1 MIVRLDTHR
10 LQTLDQVREFL
21 AGSEQVD
28 LQPQTRADSY
38 ALVAK
43 TVRRFDYALRGKADK
58 GLLRR
63 FLAKVAGLSRAQ
75 ITRLLQQHRT
85 TGEIADRR
93 DTPRRPFPRRYS
105 NADIGLLAELDVLH
119 GTLSGPAT
127 RKLCARAFHLFGD
140 RRFER
145 LAGISNGHLYN
156 LRHTTSYQRRRGTTP
171 LPTRPVQVVIGDR
184 RRPQPFGQPGWV
196 RVDTVHQGDL
206 DGIKGLYHV
215 NLADEV
221 TQFQCIGSVEHI
233 HAACLAP
240 VLDAL
245 LRAFPFTLHGFH
257 ADNGSEFINREVA
270 ALLQG
275 LHIDAFTKSR
285 ARRSTDNAL
294 VESKN
299 GSVIRKQLGHGHIP
313 SRCAAQVNA
322 FTQQVLSPYLNFHR
336 PCFFPTEEVDRKGRR
351 AQALPRRRHHDPLR
365 EAQVV
370 ARRRRLPE
378 ARNHLRKARRGRVR
392 DERQRSRAG
401 ARRGPHALV
410 PVHPPSGL
418 KVCSGPLPPPVGR
431 RRVVDEQARG
441 SSNTGRANSRG
452 RCRARIAG
460 ADSRRH
466 RLRSNTDG
474 QRCRRAR
481 IAGADLRRHR
491 LQHHRKAEARRHQAR
506 APTTIHPAVAGR
518 FTAPRVVTS
527 SPSAAGSALGYRTPQ
542 TSTDGRSLRLVSCC
556 SEPGKPDPHRSV
568 ATAAATAPSP

>member
-38 ALVAK
+38 AFVAK

-145 LAGISNGHLYN
+145 LAGISNGH
-156 LRHTTSYQRRRGTTP
+156 
-171 LPTRPVQVVIGDR
+171 
-184 RRPQPFGQPGWV
+184 
-196 RVDTVHQGDL
+196 HQGDL

-215 NLADEV
+215 NLVDEV

-336 PCFFPTEEVDRKGRR
+336 PCFFPTEEVDRKGRVR
-351 AQALPRRRHHDPLR
+351 KRYRDADIMTPYEKLKSLPDAAACLKPGTTFAKLDAVAFAMSDNEAAQALD
-365 EAQVV
+365 
-370 ARRRRLPE
+370 E
-378 ARNHLRKARRGRVR
+378 ARTRLF
-392 DERQRSRAG
+392 RS
-401 ARRGPHALV
+401 
-410 PVHPPSGL
+410 
-418 KVCSGPLPPPVGR
+418 
-431 RRVVDEQARG
+431 
-441 SSNTGRANSRG
+441 
-452 RCRARIAG
+452 
-460 ADSRRH
+460 
-466 RLRSNTDG
+466 
-474 QRCRRAR
+474 
-481 IAGADLRRHR
+481 
-491 LQHHRKAEARRHQAR
+491 
-506 APTTIHPAVAGR
+506 IHPAA
-518 FTAPRVVTS
+518 
-527 SPSAAGSALGYRTPQ
+527 
-542 TSTDGRSLRLVSCC
+542 
-556 SEPGKPDPHRSV
+556 
-568 ATAAATAPSP
+568 

>member
-171 LPTRPVQVVIGDR
+171 LPTRPVQVVIGER

-215 NLADEV
+215 NLVDEV

-322 FTQQVLSPYLNFHR
+322 FTQSRSSRPISTSTAPASSP
-336 PCFFPTEEVDRKGRR
+336 PKKST
-351 AQALPRRRHHDPLR
+351 
-365 EAQVV
+365 
-370 ARRRRLPE
+370 
-378 ARNHLRKARRGRVR
+378 
-392 DERQRSRAG
+392 
-401 ARRGPHALV
+401 
-410 PVHPPSGL
+410 
-418 KVCSGPLPPPVGR
+418 
-431 RRVVDEQARG
+431 
-441 SSNTGRANSRG
+441 
-452 RCRARIAG
+452 
-460 ADSRRH
+460 
-466 RLRSNTDG
+466 
-474 QRCRRAR
+474 
-481 IAGADLRRHR
+481 
-491 LQHHRKAEARRHQAR
+491 AR
-506 APTTIHPAVAGR
+506 AACA
-518 FTAPRVVTS
+518 S
-527 SPSAAGSALGYRTPQ
+527 
-542 TSTDGRSLRLVSCC
+542 
-556 SEPGKPDPHRSV
+556 
-568 ATAAATAPSP
+568 ATATPTS